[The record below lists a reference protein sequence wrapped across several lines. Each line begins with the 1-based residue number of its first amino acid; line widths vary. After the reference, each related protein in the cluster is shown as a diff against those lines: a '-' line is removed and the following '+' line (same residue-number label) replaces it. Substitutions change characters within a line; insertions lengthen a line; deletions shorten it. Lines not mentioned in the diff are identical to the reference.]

1 MVSLSRPGAVNHRT
15 VKRAELAPSEVTLV
29 EFGNELTVPRNGR
42 EQLHPAFFRGA
53 YVVSAEYLLQARTP
67 DEQLALKLVLVGDLL
82 GSLFIRQV
90 FGEVFQEGMSAGGD
104 SADRLTCLRQIESSP
119 IVKRTGYKGQL
130 PQQLKRFVA
139 LLVNPK
145 SEIAGSFQIT
155 PDAVVAVLVPGW
167 IRCFRADGQ
176 FRNDEEAR
184 WILNDGKKP
193 QGFPVLNRAMQP
205 ILARIEIEPSAFIQI
220 PEVVIQPP
228 VGEQVPGRLPV
239 FRPLFSQLVN
249 ALIRS

>member
-1 MVSLSRPGAVNHRT
+1 MWSLRST
-15 VKRAELAPSEVTLV
+15 SSKLAP
-29 EFGNELTVPRNGR
+29 
-42 EQLHPAFFRGA
+42 
-53 YVVSAEYLLQARTP
+53 P

-90 FGEVFQEGMSAGGD
+90 FREAFQEGMSAGGD
-104 SADRLTCLRQIESSP
+104 STDRLTCLRQIESSP

-130 PQQLKRFVA
+130 PQQLKRLVA

-176 FRNDEEAR
+176 FRNDEEVR

-193 QGFPVLNRAMQP
+193 QGFPGSIALCNRFWRELKLNPA
-205 ILARIEIEPSAFIQI
+205 PSSKS
-220 PEVVIQPP
+220 
-228 VGEQVPGRLPV
+228 R
-239 FRPLFSQLVN
+239 R
-249 ALIRS
+249 